1 MLNTLSCQILDAI
14 CIYFTHKQQKQIFLQ
29 RNGTVS
35 FSENVLVSN
44 TKVYVSNA
52 IDMTELGTIPGLSS
66 ENMHSNKKLER
77 QLLYLI
83 AK

>member
-1 MLNTLSCQILDAI
+1 MQII
-14 CIYFTHKQQKQIFLQ
+14 LQ
-29 RNGTVS
+29 RNGTVT

-77 QLLYLI
+77 QLLYLT